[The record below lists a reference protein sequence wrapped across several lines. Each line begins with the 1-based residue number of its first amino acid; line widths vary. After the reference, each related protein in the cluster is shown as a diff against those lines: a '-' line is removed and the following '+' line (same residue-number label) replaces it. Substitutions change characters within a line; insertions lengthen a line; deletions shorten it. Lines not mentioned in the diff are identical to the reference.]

1 VNYRRK
7 IQLRREGITILNSP
21 AEATTLILIPV
32 FQSKQTKKSQ
42 HTSEKSFFKTGNRYM
57 EGSLNIIQ
65 FHLFLPSHFAPY
77 LLMPGGSSFTT
88 TLLLHAMRSLSV
100 AIWLRG
106 ALWCICRTPS
116 IWPLLRR
123 PTFGG
128 DATSKPGL
136 RRAKEEKRFFFT
148 SINHQ

>member
-1 VNYRRK
+1 MCFLNHWRK
-7 IQLRREGITILNSP
+7 IQLRGEGIIIFNPS
-21 AEATTLILIPV
+21 AAATTLILLPA
-32 FQSKQTKKSQ
+32 FPNKQQKSKLISG
-42 HTSEKSFFKTGNRYM
+42 KSFFKTTWNM
-57 EGSLNIIQ
+57 EESLNLI
-65 FHLFLPSHFAPY
+65 FFSYHTY

-128 DATSKPGL
+128 DAISKLGL
-136 RRAKEEKRFFFT
+136 RRAEEEKD
-148 SINHQ
+148 SSSLLWPINKSGI